1 LETLIV
7 GGGFTGLAIAEALER
22 NGQTFQLIEAQ
33 DRLGGRILTRHF
45 EGAAY
50 DLGPTWFWPGQPKIA
65 ALINRFGLQAFEQ
78 FSSGRVLLQDAKG
91 DVHTDVGFSSMQG
104 SLRVQGGMQTLID
117 RLVAN
122 IPSDKIACNTT
133 LAHAKRGA
141 IGIDAHF
148 SNGQVIHC
156 ERLVLA
162 VPPRI
167 AAGTIEMTPPY
178 SAEQYSALQQTPTWM
193 AGQAKI
199 VALYQTPFWREA
211 GLSGD
216 ASSQTGPLSEIH
228 DASPDQGGPFA
239 LFGFV
244 GVPSHLR
251 ARKDDAVIAAA
262 IAQLAR
268 LFGAE
273 AARPLHVFYQDWAQ
287 IAPIAAPKDRAPLD
301 HHPLYGRPAALTNL
315 WQGSLT
321 IASTEMAEVFG
332 GYLEGALVTADS
344 VLASYPKRS

>member
-1 LETLIV
+1 M
-7 GGGFTGLAIAEALER
+7 F
-22 NGQTFQLIEAQ
+22 
-33 DRLGGRILTRHF
+33 
-45 EGAAY
+45 
-50 DLGPTWFWPGQPKIA
+50 
-65 ALINRFGLQAFEQ
+65 
-78 FSSGRVLLQDAKG
+78 QDAKSN
-91 DVHTDVGFSSMQG
+91 VHTDVGFSSMQG

-133 LAHAKRGA
+133 LVHAKRGA
-141 IGIDAHF
+141 IGIDAHL

-167 AAGTIEMTPPY
+167 AASTIEMTPPY
-178 SAEQYSALQQTPTWM
+178 SADQYSALQQTPTWM

-301 HHPLYGRPAALTNL
+301 HHPLYGRPTALTNL